1 MNMNFPLSFAL
12 LVVTMTAYAEAG
24 KVLIWLPMV
33 SKSVKITYT
42 PVVEELARRG
52 HEVYVAHPF
61 KSKEKTKGITEF
73 QSFDNL
79 EEFLQDVSRYEW
91 CYLYITLRRNR
102 LL

>member
-1 MNMNFPLSFAL
+1 MNFLFSFAI
-12 LVVTMTAYAEAG
+12 LVVTMTAFAEAG

-91 CYLYITLRRNR
+91 CYLCITLRRNG